1 MGISRL
7 GDQSLL
13 QLVEH
18 LRRCRCFVV
27 RFCCCGVF
35 VVVLLLWCCCCGVFV
50 VVLLLWFCF
59 VLLLLWCGINI
70 VVLLWCFCCDVVV
83 VVLLLWCCC
92 VMLFDVVL

>member
-35 VVVLLLWCCCCGVFV
+35 VVVLLLWCFCCG
-50 VVLLLWFCF
+50 
-59 VLLLLWCGINI
+59 
-70 VVLLWCFCCDVVV
+70 VVV
-83 VVLLLWCCC
+83 VVLLLWCFCC
-92 VMLFDVVL
+92 GVVVVVLFRAVVVVVWY